1 MVFQKIMKT
10 LYDAYFPNAEAR
22 RPGPNTVDGLPVDFA
37 IAPADTDDREV
48 LALLSERGRYPIILG
63 DKGDHISEQLQRELL
78 ETEDTLL
85 LPTLRRNQKRQYD
98 ETQRPRCRISKTT
111 RIKSQKFY

>member
-63 DKGDHISEQLQRELL
+63 DKGDHISEQLQRE
-78 ETEDTLL
+78 
-85 LPTLRRNQKRQYD
+85 TLRNRRHALITDAAKKP
-98 ETQRPRCRISKTT
+98 EKTV
-111 RIKSQKFY
+111 